1 MDDGITL
8 TTNGRSWVSVANPMR
23 HDTVSGMAHAKDKYG
38 TSQVPAR
45 SGAVSVA
52 GGAAVGLLLI
62 LIGLP
67 PLLAVL
73 CGLVTLPVVWLL
85 TFRRLRSKAEAFES
99 TVAANTE
106 GLGPR
111 RIVRGE
117 FLPGACA
124 DAADQLVMG
133 SVQIL
138 QSTAYRCGALGETS
152 FVYDDILDSTWS
164 LLHKL
169 RIFEHEARDRA
180 RMQEQACD
188 EITRRDLVLL
198 ADHSAHVWTEQ
209 LQPLMIAHRELVDSA
224 VDLDRFLDTPHA
236 RDRGKELAAADDYP
250 RKSSDDLET
259 LAGRVAVARDRA
271 LTYRHDEPDAD
282 TTSP

>member
-8 TTNGRSWVSVANPMR
+8 TNNGRSWVSVANPLR
-23 HDTVSGMAHAKDKYG
+23 HDTVSGMAHAQDKYD

-52 GGAAVGLLLI
+52 AGAAVGLLLA
-62 LIGLP
+62 LVGVPLP
-67 PLLAVL
+67 LAVI
-73 CGLVTLPVVWLL
+73 CGLGALPVIWLL
-85 TFRRLRSKAEAFES
+85 MFRRMRSQAAAFES

-152 FVYDDILDSTWS
+152 FVYDDILDATWA

-169 RIFEHEARDRA
+169 RLFENEARDRA
-180 RMQEQACD
+180 RMRDRACD
-188 EITRRDLVLL
+188 ESTRSAL
-198 ADHSAHVWTEQ
+198 AQLDDHSEHVWTEQ
-209 LQPLMIAHRELVDSA
+209 LKPLVAAHRELVTS
-224 VDLDRFLDTPHA
+224 VQDLDRFLDTPHV
-236 RDRGKELAAADDYP
+236 RDRGKELAAADDFP
-250 RKSSDDLET
+250 RKSSDDLEA

-271 LTYRHDEPDAD
+271 LAYRNDGPSAD